1 MEWEVPLY
9 TKLKK
14 KKAEESKNV
23 SSKNDDQIR
32 TVLCIF
38 TRIND
43 VAQQEF
49 CSCGSCH
56 GLPAESSKLQ

>member
-1 MEWEVPLY
+1 MRSPSLY
-9 TKLKK
+9 QVKK

-23 SSKNDDQIR
+23 SSKNDDQVR